1 MDYARLGRRE
11 LPILNVLT
19 VVEKTEKTWDDILK
33 DEYNEEYFKN
43 LISFVKDEYKVK
55 TIYPKENEVFNAF
68 RYTDFDNVKVV
79 ILGQDPYHGPNQAE
93 GLSFS
98 VSNEVLK
105 PPSLQNIF
113 KELESDLGIPFPKKN
128 SLKPWASQGVLL
140 LNAVLTVEEHKPTSH
155 KDKGWETF
163 TDDVIKEL
171 NQKKEPVV
179 FILWGAYARN
189 KKSLI
194 TNPNHYIIES
204 AHPSPFSARNGFFG
218 SKPFSKTNEF
228 LKANN
233 LKEIDWKIE

>member
-1 MDYARLGRRE
+1 MTNRIGND
-11 LPILNVLT
+11 
-19 VVEKTEKTWDDILK
+19 WDILLQ
-33 DEYNEEYFKN
+33 DEYQKEYFKK
-43 LISFVKDEYKVK
+43 LLDFVKKEYQTK
-55 TIYPKENEVFNAF
+55 TIYPKQNEVFNAF
-68 RYTDFDNVKVV
+68 RYTSFDNVKVV

-113 KELESDLGIPFPKKN
+113 KELESDLGISFPKSN
-128 SLKPWASQGVLL
+128 SLKPWAKQGVLL

-163 TDDVIKEL
+163 TDDIIKIL
-171 NQKKEPVV
+171 NNKQEPIV

-194 TNPNHYIIES
+194 TNSRHLIIES

-218 SKPFSKTNEF
+218 SKPFSRTNKF
-228 LKANN
+228 LRENN
-233 LKEIDWKIE
+233 LKEIDWRVE